1 MIGSLPTSLEIHG
14 KEYKLRTDY
23 RNILCVFEALSDPTL
38 TDNEKLYVLLMR
50 MFEDFESMPGQDY
63 VEAYEK
69 VCKFIACNSDSED
82 KKNPQLLDWEKDEQL
97 IFPAINAV
105 AGYEVRSVEYMHWW
119 TFMGFFQ
126 SVDNESLWSF
136 VLSIRQKQA
145 KGKKLEKHER
155 EFLNSNRELCSV
167 HRKVNPKKA
176 EDSLE
181 ALFNQLTEGGNDN
194 G

>member
-1 MIGSLPTSLEIHG
+1 MIGSLPTSLEING

-23 RNILCVFEALSDPTL
+23 RNILFIFEALADTELS
-38 TDNEKLYVLLMR
+38 DNEKLYVMLYR
-50 MFEDFESMPGQDY
+50 MFEDFDSLPGKDY
-63 VEAYEK
+63 AEAYEK
-69 VCKFIACNSDSED
+69 VSKFISCNSSSED

-105 AGYEVRSVEYMHWW
+105 AGFEVRAVEYMHWW
-119 TFMGFFQ
+119 TFLGFLQ

-145 KGKKLEKHER
+145 KGKKLEKYER
-155 EFLNSNRELCSV
+155 EFLNNNRELCSIQ
-167 HRKVNPKKA
+167 RKVNPKKA
-176 EDSLE
+176 EDDLE
-181 ALFNQLTEGGNDN
+181 ALFKQLTEGGSDN